1 MGVWLSVDWD
11 KPASN
16 GAYIQEYE
24 IRPCWKKANGT
35 TGPWSSKTMDG
46 PGYSD
51 TSILDVDYTTTYGV
65 QVRDWNVYG
74 WGRGQMWSK

>member
-1 MGVWLSVDWD
+1 
-11 KPASN
+11 
-16 GAYIQEYE
+16 
-24 IRPCWKKANGT
+24 
-35 TGPWSSKTMDG
+35 MDG
-46 PGYSD
+46 TGYSD